1 MAAAPEDGH
10 ERGFYST
17 VDEEAYTAYFQ
28 PFRKKQYA
36 EALGG
41 LGLRPGDSL
50 LDVGA
55 SYGWLV
61 EVALERG
68 IDAWGVEP
76 GEAMPAPAV
85 ADRIARGTLAGHAAG
100 APRRYDAVTLWHVLE
115 HTSDPAAAVRQAAGL
130 LKPGGRIL
138 VAVPNAEGRLFRLS
152 LLARR
157 LGQPA
162 LVNALFYF
170 DNPNMH
176 RFYFTPRALERLLAA
191 EGLQPVATS
200 ATEAFDWTAMHRR
213 VAPGL
218 RKLAVRAAGP
228 AVGALRLT
236 SRENLIVTA
245 RRAGA

>member
-1 MAAAPEDGH
+1 M
-10 ERGFYST
+10 
-17 VDEEAYTAYFQ
+17 DETAYKAYFE

-36 EALGG
+36 EALAA

-61 EVALERG
+61 EVALAMG
-68 IDAWGVEP
+68 VDAAGVEP
-76 GEAMPAPAV
+76 GEATPAPGV
-85 ADRIARGTLAGHAAG
+85 ADRIARGTLAEHAAR
-100 APRRYDAVTLWHVLE
+100 ATRRYDAVTLWHVLE
-115 HTSDPAAAVRQAAGL
+115 HTTDPAAAIRQAAGL

-191 EGLQPVATS
+191 EGLQPTGVS
-200 ATEAFDWTAMHRR
+200 ATEAFDWKAMHRR
-213 VAPGL
+213 LAPGI
-218 RKLAVRAAGP
+218 RKRAVRAAGP
-228 AVGALRLT
+228 VVGALRLT
-236 SRENLIVTA
+236 SRENLIVIA